1 MLSCVLIGVA
11 LAGLGGP
18 VSSPIQ
24 AKAKAVAN
32 DTKAEKMEHLAALKK
47 ELAAKE
53 AELAHVEEEK
63 KELSAKEATL
73 KPKKTPLATEL
84 LAGRGVPA
92 KAAANDTKAEKLEH
106 LAALKKELAA
116 KEATLAPKKNATGA
130 VKVAA
135 GASDA

>member
-1 MLSCVLIGVA
+1 MRTNIDIKSG
-11 LAGLGGP
+11 
-18 VSSPIQ
+18 
-24 AKAKAVAN
+24 KAAN
-32 DTKAEKMEHLAALKK
+32 DTKAEKLEHLAALKK

-92 KAAANDTKAEKLEH
+92 KAVRLITCIQPLSFFSRIGRMMPEKTKKTMLHFNEQNVEI
-106 LAALKKELAA
+106 
-116 KEATLAPKKNATGA
+116 
-130 VKVAA
+130 
-135 GASDA
+135 

>member
-1 MLSCVLIGVA
+1 
-11 LAGLGGP
+11 
-18 VSSPIQ
+18 
-24 AKAKAVAN
+24 
-32 DTKAEKMEHLAALKK
+32 MEHLAALKK

-106 LAALKKELAA
+106 LAALKKELAEKEAELAHVEEEKKELSA
-116 KEATLAPKKNATGA
+116 KEATLAPKKNATG
-130 VKVAA
+130 
-135 GASDA
+135 